1 MEDSSTALQIHD
13 GEPEDGEKS
22 TENGGGAGQIRSTH
36 KLTRRGHTKSRRGCL
51 TCKRR
56 RVKCP
61 EDQPECS
68 SCVRLGLICE
78 YPLKNNPSAPLQSTG
93 GQFNLKDLMLFHHF
107 VLHAYPPLP
116 LHGKAVW
123 DDITSYSH
131 NYEFLVHSM
140 LGLAASHL
148 CLSGGGD
155 HEAEALEHRVKS
167 IKLLNQALCKPP
179 TSKTESD
186 ARFSTLMVLTFQSSY
201 MPDGMLEV
209 FHMIRGCM
217 ILTKTTLPKYAMS
230 LFTKFASGG
239 GDKKPHEVTEN
250 NSQPTSLVLINASA
264 SLKSL
269 RDLCRTKFEK
279 QYLGILEN
287 LVNMASVSNMDTLL
301 AISSAYNVFGE
312 PDQADFNHFMDSQN
326 HVAQLLVAHFFV
338 LEYVIGRK
346 VLAPFM
352 SAFSFRETMLRVWI
366 KRLAT
371 RLAPEHVS
379 YLDWPLRMLEVME
392 LAYLDLPDIPN
403 LRISD

>member
-1 MEDSSTALQIHD
+1 
-13 GEPEDGEKS
+13 
-22 TENGGGAGQIRSTH
+22 
-36 KLTRRGHTKSRRGCL
+36 
-51 TCKRR
+51 
-56 RVKCP
+56 
-61 EDQPECS
+61 
-68 SCVRLGLICE
+68 
-78 YPLKNNPSAPLQSTG
+78 
-93 GQFNLKDLMLFHHF
+93 
-107 VLHAYPPLP
+107 
-116 LHGKAVW
+116 
-123 DDITSYSH
+123 
-131 NYEFLVHSM
+131 M

-287 LVNMASVSNMDTLL
+287 LVNMASVSNMDSMFPYSL
-301 AISSAYNVFGE
+301 
-312 PDQADFNHFMDSQN
+312 
-326 HVAQLLVAHFFV
+326 
-338 LEYVIGRK
+338 
-346 VLAPFM
+346 
-352 SAFSFRETMLRVWI
+352 FSE
-366 KRLAT
+366 
-371 RLAPEHVS
+371 
-379 YLDWPLRMLEVME
+379 
-392 LAYLDLPDIPN
+392 
-403 LRISD
+403 ISDLVLSQRCWQSPLHIMYLESPTKLILIISWIAKTTSLNYWWPISLYLSM